1 MSPKLS
7 KLHRQYKSA
16 VLPNLT
22 YCYTVWDV
30 RVASNETKI
39 EKVQEQILRTVY
51 NNETSRYKN
60 LEETRLPTNIQRLTK
75 GDNSTQL
82 KVQTFTSCLI
92 IIIIIII

>member
-30 RVASNETKI
+30 RLVSNETKI

-51 NNETSRYKN
+51 NNKTSRYKN
-60 LEETRLPTNIQRLTK
+60 LEETRLPTKIQRLTR
-75 GDNSTQL
+75 GDEATRQDT
-82 KVQTFTSCLI
+82 KTY
-92 IIIIIII
+92 